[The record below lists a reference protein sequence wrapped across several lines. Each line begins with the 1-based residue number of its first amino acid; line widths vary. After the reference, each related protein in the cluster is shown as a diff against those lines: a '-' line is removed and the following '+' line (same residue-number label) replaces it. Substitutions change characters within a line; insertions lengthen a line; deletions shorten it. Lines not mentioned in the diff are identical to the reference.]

1 MISVVEGSR
10 GSLLDRGTMGVIMGR
25 MCSRL
30 LSGDHGNDLNPRF
43 VKALGCL
50 VTVLLMDEKSV
61 WKDLE

>member
-1 MISVVEGSR
+1 
-10 GSLLDRGTMGVIMGR
+10 MGIIMGR